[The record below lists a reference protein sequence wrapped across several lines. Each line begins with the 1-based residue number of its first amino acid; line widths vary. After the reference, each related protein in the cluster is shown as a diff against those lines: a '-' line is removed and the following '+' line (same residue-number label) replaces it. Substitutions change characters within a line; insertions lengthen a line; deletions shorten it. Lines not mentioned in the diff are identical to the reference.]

1 MYVPSS
7 ILNELEFQ
15 YENSQNVSTQNACRQ
30 CHKRRVELADPYFL
44 PYSRLRPRC
53 KIEIEFHIMTLPF
66 TVREGDLIV

>member
-15 YENSQNVSTQNACRQ
+15 YESSQSVTNQRSCR
-30 CHKRRVELADPYFL
+30 KRRVELADPYFL